1 MKELIQ
7 RADQIASDTAPRR
20 RIDLVERAVAAGHSI
35 EFADLIYD
43 IAEEERIDPALGFE
57 LVLNGVGVRELSPPS
72 QDAWIEAQVE
82 APPEWVAQPDAPA
95 VAAPERH
102 LRVTFR
108 RLRSLLDQHDSI
120 GAALEAFVNQP
131 DVAEMKY

>member
-1 MKELIQ
+1 MKELIR
-7 RADQIASDTAPRR
+7 RADEIASDAAPRR
-20 RIDLVERAVAAGHSI
+20 RIDLVERAVAAGHTI

-43 IAEEERIDPALGFE
+43 IAEEERVDPALAFE
-57 LVLNGVGVRELSPPS
+57 LVLNEVGVRELAPPT
-72 QDAWIEAQVE
+72 QDAWTEAQVE
-82 APPEWVAQPDAPA
+82 APPEWVARPDASP

-108 RLRSLLDQHDSI
+108 RLRSLLDQHDSAA
-120 GAALEAFVNQP
+120 AALEAFANQP